1 MSNKYGKAWENTH
14 YFQDRIP
21 RKTEV
26 KGIKMGYTRPIFSKS
41 QVNMANF
48 IFAFNY

>member
-21 RKTEV
+21 
-26 KGIKMGYTRPIFSKS
+26 SKKNRGKRN
-41 QVNMANF
+41 QDGV
-48 IFAFNY
+48 Y

>member
-1 MSNKYGKAWENTH
+1 MEKPGKIHIT
-14 YFQDRIP
+14 FRIGFP
-21 RKTEV
+21 LRKTEV